1 MRLRAGA
8 QQSVFSHQPLRLA
21 HLEAGSIMEH
31 LAIGGVGAQAPIP
44 RQPALVA
51 AHFDVGPGWVEG
63 LITLD
68 APHFDASPSW
78 IPVTAGQLSFR
89 FCGVSVTDIFEN
101 RA

>member
-1 MRLRAGA
+1 
-8 QQSVFSHQPLRLA
+8 
-21 HLEAGSIMEH
+21 MEH

-68 APHFDASPSW
+68 APHFDASPS
-78 IPVTAGQLSFR
+78 
-89 FCGVSVTDIFEN
+89 
-101 RA
+101 